1 MNRVFQIY
9 STDMKNIV
17 KNWAVSVI
25 IFALIIL
32 PSFYAWFNI
41 KASWDPYGRTKG
53 IAVAVTNND
62 KGATLRGRYLNVGN
76 ELIKALKK
84 NQELGWKFVNEEEAL
99 HGVKTGHY
107 YASLSIPEDFSEKLM
122 SVLQDEPEKPVIE
135 YTVNEKLNAIAPKMT
150 KTGAS
155 TIVENINEEF
165 IKTASKAL
173 FTVFNQLGMELE
185 RELGTIENVKN
196 FLFFLEAKLPEIHQA
211 VNTAYE
217 DAIQAQSIV
226 GKAQDAIPVVSKLTK
241 DGIQFSNEVS
251 AFLTKSRNALKQSE
265 PTMKQDLITLE
276 QIALAIHDVY
286 NTLQSQPV
294 SLSKL
299 QTDANQLQNRLEM
312 GIDLID
318 SVTNVLENMNQLSN
332 SQALIPIIAKL
343 QNVKSQFQT
352 EIRLSNEALKL
363 AERGNQPGS
372 ALMAQL
378 NNLSEQSSATLSDLI
393 ANYDTVVVPAIRNAV
408 SQAIIDSQNA
418 NRILKEANESL
429 PDVRKIVDDAS
440 KGIQLGIRDI
450 SFIQKHLPESER
462 KIRELADKIRNLERN
477 QNIPQIIRL
486 LKKDAEQESDFFKKP
501 VLLQEHKLFP
511 IPNYG
516 SGMSPFYT
524 VLSYWVGAMLLIS
537 LLTVEVHNS
546 KSYKSWQV
554 YLGRFLTFW
563 TIAFL
568 QSIVVSLG
576 DLYIL
581 HVFSREKTMFVLFSV
596 FIASIFILI
605 VYTLVSLLGNVGKAL
620 GIILLVFQI
629 SASGG
634 TFPIQVAPVFFQRI
648 HPFLPFTY
656 AISLLR
662 EAVGGMVP
670 EIVKKDILILF
681 LYGLLTLVIGMAFK
695 APLNRLS
702 KSIVQKIK
710 QSQLIH

>member
-1 MNRVFQIY
+1 
-9 STDMKNIV
+9 MKNIV

-76 ELIKALKK
+76 EVIKALKK

-226 GKAQDAIPVVSKLTK
+226 RKAQDAIPAVSKLTK

-276 QIALAIHDVY
+276 QTALAIHDVY

-332 SQALIPIIAKL
+332 SQALNPIIAKL

-352 EIRLSNEALKL
+352 EIRLSNETLKL

-378 NNLSEQSSATLSDLI
+378 NNLSEQSSATLSNLI

-418 NRILKEANESL
+418 NRVLKEANESL

-462 KIRELADKIRNLERN
+462 KIRELADKIRNFERN